1 MGQLTK
7 THGIPITTSN
17 DRSRLSEG
25 SHVMPVFI
33 QCNKLKCYICVTN
46 AYN

>member
-1 MGQLTK
+1 MIK
-7 THGIPITTSN
+7 
-17 DRSRLSEG
+17 SRLSKR
-25 SHVMPVFI
+25 SHVRPLFI